1 VALSYAIA
9 ESSKILAN
17 SEPIPFDKSF
27 KIFFGGTLL
36 AIGVGFYKTMGKMTP
51 VQLVTG
57 GLAVVGIAGVI
68 AVSSQL
74 LALGTYKDGE
84 YPGLK
89 WALGV
94 GLSLG
99 AFGTATYLLEH
110 CINWRWIRCGCF
122 ISRCCAVLLVAGT
135 ISTTSHILGTVNMV
149 CLLVTNGH

>member
-1 VALSYAIA
+1 LALSYAIA

-17 SEPIPFDKSF
+17 SETIPFDKSF
-27 KIFFGGTLL
+27 KILVWRNSCTFSYRWVF
-36 AIGVGFYKTMGKMTP
+36 AIKQLGNMTP

-99 AFGTATYLLEH
+99 AFGTATYLLS
-110 CINWRWIRCGCF
+110 CITG
-122 ISRCCAVLLVAGT
+122 GG
-135 ISTTSHILGTVNMV
+135 LGA
-149 CLLVTNGH
+149 LHY

>member
-27 KIFFGGTLL
+27 KILVLRNLALL
-36 AIGVGFYKTMGKMTP
+36 AIGVGFAIKQLGKMTP
-51 VQLVTG
+51 AQLVTG

-74 LALGTYKDGE
+74 LALELIKMVSIR
-84 YPGLK
+84 LK

-99 AFGTATYLLEH
+99 AFELQ
-110 CINWRWIRCGCF
+110 
-122 ISRCCAVLLVAGT
+122 
-135 ISTTSHILGTVNMV
+135 HIY
-149 CLLVTNGH
+149 

>member
-1 VALSYAIA
+1 
-9 ESSKILAN
+9 
-17 SEPIPFDKSF
+17 
-27 KIFFGGTLL
+27 
-36 AIGVGFYKTMGKMTP
+36 MTP

-99 AFGTATYLLEH
+99 AFGTATYLL
-110 CINWRWIRCGCF
+110 GTAALTGGGLGAAALLAGAV
-122 ISRCCAVLLVAGT
+122 AVLLVAGT
-135 ISTTSHILGTVNMV
+135 ISATSHILGTGLNMV

>member
-1 VALSYAIA
+1 MHMQ

-27 KIFFGGTLL
+27 KILVLEELL
-36 AIGVGFYKTMGKMTP
+36 HFSYRCRFCYKTIREMTP
-51 VQLVTG
+51 AVTG

-68 AVSSQL
+68 ALSSQL

-99 AFGTATYLLEH
+99 AFGKYLLEQLH
-110 CINWRWIRCGCF
+110 
-122 ISRCCAVLLVAGT
+122 
-135 ISTTSHILGTVNMV
+135 
-149 CLLVTNGH
+149 